1 MKQFDW
7 LNLHAPRSHF
17 HLGRIPSSS
26 STLIVSRRFVFCRG
40 GASWLVEARM
50 ILPPD
55 GPKVLYTALKMN
67 LNRVERGR
75 VLLYHVILTP
85 RKGLFL
91 VLQVRIHGGRQQSI
105 PSPPSRQFLRF
116 LEGGE

>member
-1 MKQFDW
+1 
-7 LNLHAPRSHF
+7 
-17 HLGRIPSSS
+17 
-26 STLIVSRRFVFCRG
+26 
-40 GASWLVEARM
+40 M